1 MLYRFKSES
10 TNLKGLKK
18 VLENENENK
27 TGKNDDSAW
36 AQWTKTKN
44 KKNSFKSETV
54 VVEMKAGLTNQINP
68 CRPEAESDFFV
79 LS

>member
-1 MLYRFKSES
+1 MLYRFNSES

-18 VLENENENK
+18 VLEMK
-27 TGKNDDSAW
+27 I
-36 AQWTKTKN
+36 KTKQEKTMTQRGLSGPKQKT

>member
-1 MLYRFKSES
+1 MTQR
-10 TNLKGLKK
+10 GLSGPK
-18 VLENENENK
+18 
-27 TGKNDDSAW
+27 
-36 AQWTKTKN
+36 QKTKN